1 MKAFFV
7 GGTVRDALMGIRPR
21 DFDVV
26 VLGGKRETL
35 ATAQRFAN
43 HFGVAAKLHFATGT
57 ASVVVYGVAF
67 DFATPRQEVKG
78 EIVSFINET
87 IDPICIICEDASRR
101 DFTVNAMYAPTSYD
115 ELVHIATFGAA
126 AFVFGD
132 RPVYD
137 FYDGRS
143 HLKQGLIVEVDDINN
158 DLERRLQ
165 RKRALHEKL
174 GARAMVC
181 SDHVARKDGL
191 AAQ

>member
-1 MKAFFV
+1 MNTFFV

-26 VLGGKRETL
+26 ILGGKRQTL
-35 ATAQRFAN
+35 ATAQRFAA

-57 ASVVVYGVAF
+57 ASVVVHGVGF
-67 DFATPRQEVKG
+67 DFATPRREVKG
-78 EIVSFINET
+78 SIVSFIDET
-87 IDPICIICEDASRR
+87 IHPICIIREDAQRR
-101 DFTVNAMYAPTSYD
+101 DFTVNAMYAPTTYN
-115 ELVHIATFGAA
+115 ELVYIATFGAA

-143 HLKQGLIVEVDDINN
+143 HLSKGLIVEVDDINN
-158 DLERRLQ
+158 DPERRLQ
-165 RKRALHEKL
+165 RARILYEKL
-174 GARAMVC
+174 GARAVVR
-181 SDHVARKDGL
+181 SNHAARENGL

>member
-1 MKAFFV
+1 MNTFFV

-26 VLGGKRETL
+26 VLGGKRQTL
-35 ATAQRFAN
+35 ATAQRFAA

-57 ASVVVYGVAF
+57 ASVVVNGVVF
-67 DFATPRQEVKG
+67 DFATPRREAKG
-78 EIVSFINET
+78 KIVSFINET

-101 DFTVNAMYAPTSYD
+101 DFTVNAMYAPTTYN

-126 AFVFGD
+126 AFVFGN

-143 HLKQGLIVEVDDINN
+143 HLSKGLIVEVDDINN

-165 RKRALHEKL
+165 RKKALHERL
-174 GARAMVC
+174 GARAVVC
-181 SDHVARKDGL
+181 SRHVARENGL